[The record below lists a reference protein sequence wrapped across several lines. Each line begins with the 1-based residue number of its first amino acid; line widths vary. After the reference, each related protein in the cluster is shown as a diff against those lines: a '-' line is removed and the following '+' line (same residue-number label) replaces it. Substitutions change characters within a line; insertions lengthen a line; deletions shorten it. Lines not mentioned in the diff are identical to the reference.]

1 MNSQLIF
8 GPPGTGKTYTL
19 IGLVSDALAKGV
31 RPERIA
37 FVSFTKK
44 AVAEAVNRAGHQFGL
59 TYKDLPYFRTLHSI
73 AFGGLGLQKQ
83 DVMAK
88 SDWDFL
94 SNKLNMDFS
103 GVTAINPEDGVMI
116 PSAVSDGALYVQI
129 ITKARYSKTS
139 LGKAFKEANNY
150 NLHFFMLEK
159 IDENL
164 RAYKQGMMKVDFTDM
179 IDMYTQEIET
189 PELDLL
195 IVDEAQDLTPLQWD
209 MVAKM
214 AANSAFTYYAGDDDQ
229 AVHRWTG
236 VDLKL
241 FLNASPNKRVLTQSY
256 RMPISVHKLSQQIV
270 KRISYRQQKE
280 FKPTEQQGNIRSV
293 MSVQSLP
300 LERGSWTVMAL
311 TNYYAKEIF
320 KQIMDMGYMCNFK
333 NLKSVS
339 TSTASAISSWR
350 QLQAGESISKEHAIA
365 MYDVMPKRGTAASV
379 KHGAKKLLDAV
390 SAEDVLDYQTLSQR
404 FGLIAPLEVDVAR
417 ALNLSAEE
425 DRYIAMLEARGED
438 ILAPARIKVST
449 FHAMKGGED
458 DNCAVFLA
466 STKRFSID
474 GDKDDLHRA
483 FYVGLTRARKNLFL
497 IESNRTYRYD
507 V

>member
-1 MNSQLIF
+1 MDSELIF

-44 AVAEAVNRAGHQFGL
+44 AVEEAVNRAGQQFGL
-59 TYKDLPYFRTLHSI
+59 TYKELPYFRTLHSI
-73 AFGGLGLQKQ
+73 AFRGLGLQKQ

-94 SNKLNMDFS
+94 ADKLNMDFS
-103 GVTAINPEDGVMI
+103 KVHVVNPEEGMVI
-116 PSAVSDGALYVQI
+116 PPSGGTGSQYVQI
-129 ITKARYSKTS
+129 ITKARYSKIP
-139 LGKAFKEANNY
+139 LEKAFKEADDY
-150 NLHFFMLEK
+150 NLHFFMLQK

-164 RAYKQGMMKVDFTDM
+164 RAYKEGMMKFDFTDM
-179 IDMYTQEIET
+179 IDTYTRDIET
-189 PELDLL
+189 PDLDLL

-209 MVAKM
+209 MVYKM
-214 AANSAFTYYAGDDDQ
+214 SANAAFTYYAGDDDQ

-241 FLNASPNKRVLTQSY
+241 FLNASDNKRVLTQSY
-256 RMPISVHKLSQQIV
+256 RMPKAVHRLSQRVV
-270 KRISYRQQKE
+270 KRISYRQPKE
-280 FKPTEQQGNIRSV
+280 FKPTDQEGHVRSV
-293 MSVQSLP
+293 MSVYDLP

-311 TNYYAKEIF
+311 TNSYAK
-320 KQIMDMGYMCNFK
+320 QIYIKIMEMGYMCNLK
-333 NLKSVS
+333 TRKSVS
-339 TSTASAISSWR
+339 TDTANALASWR
-350 QLQAGESISKEHAIA
+350 QLQAGGSITKSQTIA
-365 MYDVMPKRGTAASV
+365 MYDAMPKRGTSASV
-379 KHGAKKLLDAV
+379 KHGSKKLLDAV
-390 SAEDVLDYQTLSQR
+390 HEEDVLNYQNLSQN
-404 FGLIAPLEVDVAR
+404 FGLIVPLEADAAR
-417 ALNLSAEE
+417 ALNLSGQEA
-425 DRYIAMLEARGED
+425 RYIEMLEARGED

-466 STKRFSID
+466 STKRFSVD
-474 GDKDDLHRA
+474 GDPDDLHRA

-497 IESNRTYRYD
+497 IESNRPYRYD